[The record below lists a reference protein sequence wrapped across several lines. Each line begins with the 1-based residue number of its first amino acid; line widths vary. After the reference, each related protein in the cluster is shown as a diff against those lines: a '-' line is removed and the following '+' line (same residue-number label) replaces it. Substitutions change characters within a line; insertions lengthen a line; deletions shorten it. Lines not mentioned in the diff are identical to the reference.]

1 MSASASPSPFTRRV
15 ERRFEVKKSNSGVE
29 EEEAGR
35 KNIKDKIRMV
45 RMVTGQGRSA
55 DLEKEKREDRRSRL
69 NASSP
74 VSIIN
79 NRQMALTIT

>member
-1 MSASASPSPFTRRV
+1 MSASLSPFTRRV

-35 KNIKDKIRMV
+35 KNIEDKIRMV
-45 RMVTGQGRSA
+45 RMVNGQGRSA
-55 DLEKEKREDRRSRL
+55 NLEKEKREDRRSRL

-74 VSIIN
+74 VSII
-79 NRQMALTIT
+79 LIISD

>member
-1 MSASASPSPFTRRV
+1 MTTSASPSPFTGR
-15 ERRFEVKKSNSGVE
+15 EEKRFEVKKRNRDVVRDNE
-29 EEEAGR
+29 EEEEGR

-74 VSIIN
+74 VSII
-79 NRQMALTIT
+79 LIISD

>member
-1 MSASASPSPFTRRV
+1 MSASPSPFTRRV

-29 EEEAGR
+29 EEEAGM

-55 DLEKEKREDRRSRL
+55 NLEKEKREDRRSRL

-74 VSIIN
+74 VSII
-79 NRQMALTIT
+79 LIISD

>member
-1 MSASASPSPFTRRV
+1 MTTSASPSPFTGR
-15 ERRFEVKKSNSGVE
+15 EEKRFEVKKRNRDVVRDNE
-29 EEEAGR
+29 EEEGR

-74 VSIIN
+74 VSII
-79 NRQMALTIT
+79 LIISD

>member
-45 RMVTGQGRSA
+45 RMVRDDLQIWRRRKGRTGGA
-55 DLEKEKREDRRSRL
+55 D
-69 NASSP
+69 
-74 VSIIN
+74 
-79 NRQMALTIT
+79 

>member
-1 MSASASPSPFTRRV
+1 MSASLSPFTRRV

-45 RMVTGQGRSA
+45 RMVRMVTGQGRSA
-55 DLEKEKREDRRSRL
+55 NLEKEKREDRRSRL

-74 VSIIN
+74 VSII
-79 NRQMALTIT
+79 LIISD

>member
-1 MSASASPSPFTRRV
+1 MSASLSPFTRRV

-29 EEEAGR
+29 EEEAGM
-35 KNIKDKIRMV
+35 KNIKDKI

-74 VSIIN
+74 VSII
-79 NRQMALTIT
+79 LIISD

>member
-29 EEEAGR
+29 EEEAGM

-55 DLEKEKREDRRSRL
+55 NLEKEKREDRRSRL

-74 VSIIN
+74 VSII
-79 NRQMALTIT
+79 LIISD